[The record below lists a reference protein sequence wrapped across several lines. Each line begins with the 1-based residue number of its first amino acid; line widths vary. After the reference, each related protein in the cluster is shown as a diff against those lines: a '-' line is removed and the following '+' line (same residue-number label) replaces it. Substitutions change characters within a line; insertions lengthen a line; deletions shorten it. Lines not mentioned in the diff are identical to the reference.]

1 MATMLGRCI
10 HVVLGLCLISST
22 AVFAATDPA
31 ADTPDKSSKPLWEVG
46 AGVAVAGYPDFPG
59 SDQYNFVGVPIPVVV
74 YRGDRLRVSRGDA
87 RAQLYDSSRLDINV
101 TGGGSLPADS
111 DRDNGRDGMP
121 DLDPTFSVGPSFD
134 WTLSDPSNHKSRLR
148 LRLPIRTAFV
158 ASVSDFDTLGVLVQ
172 PNIVYDR
179 YWQQGADAW
188 TLSVQAG
195 PLWAS
200 SSYNTYYY
208 AVKPEFARANRPAYS
223 ASSGYGGTR
232 ASVGLL
238 RRRGRLSFGSYL
250 SLDYL
255 KGATFDDSP
264 LVVTDQSYLAG
275 AFVAWHFWQ
284 SETRAPR
291 PERSDAPYE

>member
-1 MATMLGRCI
+1 MAMTLGRCI
-10 HVVLGLCLISST
+10 YSALGLWLIGTT
-22 AVFAATDPA
+22 AVFAGNDPA
-31 ADTPDKSSKPLWEVG
+31 ADEPDKSRKPLWEIG

-74 YRGDRLRVSRGDA
+74 YRGDWLRVSRGDA
-87 RAQLYDSSRLDINV
+87 RARLYDSPRFDINI

-121 DLDPTFSVGPSFD
+121 DLDPTFSVGPSLD
-134 WTLSDPSNHKSRLR
+134 WTLSDPANQKSRLR
-148 LRLPIRTAFV
+148 FRLPVRAAFV
-158 ASVSDFDTLGVLVQ
+158 ASVSDFDTLGVLIQ
-172 PNIVYDR
+172 PNVVYDH
-179 YWQQGADAW
+179 YWQHDADAW
-188 TLSVQAG
+188 TLSLQAG

-200 SSYNTYYY
+200 SDYNAYYY
-208 AVKPEFARANRPAYS
+208 AIKPEFARSDRPVYGT
-223 ASSGYGGTR
+223 SSGYGGTR

-238 RRRGRLSFGSYL
+238 RRSGRLSFGSYL

-275 AFVAWHFWQ
+275 AFVAWRFWQ
-284 SETRAPR
+284 SQARAPR